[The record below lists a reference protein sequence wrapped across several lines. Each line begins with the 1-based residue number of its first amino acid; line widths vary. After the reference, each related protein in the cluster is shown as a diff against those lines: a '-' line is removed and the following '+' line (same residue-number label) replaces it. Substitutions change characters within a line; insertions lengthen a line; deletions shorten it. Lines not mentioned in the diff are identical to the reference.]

1 MHREI
6 ERLEPREAL
15 PYHAAAT
22 RTYHAELAQH
32 LAEVDQLEGLE
43 GFLVLA
49 ALLLT
54 VEARR
59 QPGGRAHRHPP
70 EQPPQQRHQPARLAA
85 L

>member
-49 ALLLT
+49 ALPLT
-54 VEARR
+54 VETRR